1 MSSQDEESSGIW
13 PAYVAAMACLMQ
25 ALLLLMAVIAIANFL
40 SGQAA
45 SLAKAAGQ
53 RVHLGAGDDGEDE
66 GGRLLGRANRGG
78 SKANAAASAVE
89 RPNTAALTRDGVTT
103 AHGHAGLRFTFAPEA
118 FRLEDTQAARLRS
131 FVTSQGARADAP
143 GRWRVW
149 ATVDTRDVQARRGA
163 YLRLMSARS
172 WLLEAGVAAT
182 AIDLQLFSDP
192 EAGSDAE
199 RMVYLE
205 AR

>member
-1 MSSQDEESSGIW
+1 MSSHDEESSGIW

-45 SLAKAAGQ
+45 SMAKASNQ
-53 RVHLGAGDDGEDE
+53 SVHLSGDEE
-66 GGRLLGRANRGG
+66 GGASGLLGLPVPGAK
-78 SKANAAASAVE
+78 SVPQ
-89 RPNTAALTRDGVTT
+89 RPSPPPSLKAALTPAEVEASADG
-103 AHGHAGLRFTFAPEA
+103 AGLRFTFSADA
-118 FRLEDTQAARLRS
+118 FRLEDTQAARLRT
-131 FVTSQGARADAP
+131 FVASQGARAEGAA
-143 GRWRVW
+143 RWRVW

-163 YLRLMSARS
+163 YLRLMSARA
-172 WLLEAGVAAT
+172 WLMEAGVPAT

-192 EAGSDAE
+192 EASADAE
-199 RMVYLE
+199 RKVYLE